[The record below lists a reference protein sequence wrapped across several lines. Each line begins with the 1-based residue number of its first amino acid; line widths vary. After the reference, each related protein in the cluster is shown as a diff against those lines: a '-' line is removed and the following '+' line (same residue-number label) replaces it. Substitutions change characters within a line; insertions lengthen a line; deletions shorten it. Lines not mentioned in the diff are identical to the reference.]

1 MDERYQVNERL
12 SSEMVERI
20 NFVRECVVRA
30 EDMLVIR
37 DFSDARK
44 LYGRLTILNKE
55 LIGQKTVRMAAR
67 KELLDGL
74 KLLNVSIDQFA
85 RLRVGEPSYSL
96 IQECRKAIAN
106 DNLEAL
112 PKLFEFGV

>member
-74 KLLNVSIDQFA
+74 KFLNVSIDQFA
-85 RLRVGEPSYSL
+85 RLRVPSHSL
-96 IQECRKAIAN
+96 IKECRKAIAN